1 MREEYELE
9 VLGRYDIE
17 VKGTRRIRGAFFC
30 DTNEGTM
37 LLKETKVSAQR
48 APLLYTVLRYIEDL
62 GIVKVDTPVF
72 TSDGELLVTSREGR
86 VYMLKKW
93 YQGHECDIRQEGEL
107 VQAAQKLAVL
117 HRLTGNRRQW
127 DANGTLTGEYT
138 GVARD
143 PAEEIRR
150 HNRELK
156 KVRAFIR
163 QRTVKNEFEM
173 LFLSSFESMY
183 EMAEK
188 VLDRMESAGLGELK
202 KSAADTGSL
211 IHGDYNYHNLLMT
224 EDDMAVTGFER
235 MHAGIQVQDLYYFT
249 RKVMEKHHWKQKT
262 GRKILD
268 AYESER
274 RLTPCEREYT
284 GLCLAYP
291 EKYWKTASSYYHSN
305 KAWLPEKYVE
315 KLKLAVRQ
323 AEEKYGFLEEVFSLR
338 L

>member
-117 HRLTGNRRQW
+117 HRLTGDRRQW

-291 EKYWKTASSYYHSN
+291 GNTGRLRA
-305 KAWLPEKYVE
+305 AIIIPI
-315 KLKLAVRQ
+315 RR
-323 AEEKYGFLEEVFSLR
+323 GFR
-338 L
+338 RNMWRN

>member
-117 HRLTGNRRQW
+117 HRLTGDRRQW

-249 RKVMEKHHWKQKT
+249 RKVIIGNKKLDEKYLTPMSPSGDSPHANGSIQGFVWLIRKNT
-262 GRKILD
+262 GRLRAAIIIPI
-268 AYESER
+268 R
-274 RLTPCEREYT
+274 R
-284 GLCLAYP
+284 
-291 EKYWKTASSYYHSN
+291 
-305 KAWLPEKYVE
+305 
-315 KLKLAVRQ
+315 
-323 AEEKYGFLEEVFSLR
+323 GFR
-338 L
+338 RNMWRN

>member
-117 HRLTGNRRQW
+117 HRLTGDRRQW
-127 DANGTLTGEYT
+127 DANGTLTGEYA

-156 KVRAFIR
+156 KVRTFIR

-235 MHAGIQVQDLYYFT
+235 MHTGIQVQDLYYFT
-249 RKVMEKHHWKQKT
+249 RKVMEKHHWKQKNWT
-262 GRKILD
+262 KK
-268 AYESER
+268 Y
-274 RLTPCEREYT
+274 LTPMSPSGDLPLVSGSIQ

-291 EKYWKTASSYYHSN
+291 EKI
-305 KAWLPEKYVE
+305 
-315 KLKLAVRQ
+315 
-323 AEEKYGFLEEVFSLR
+323 LEDCEQLLSFQ
-338 L
+338 